1 MTQMSSRLRLLQPV
15 KAVIARGLCDPVVG
29 SLIARAYS
37 DLIPSH
43 GLVFNTRSPL
53 IADGTKAAIYW
64 GLYERDELRF
74 VSRYLG
80 DHPTVVELGSSIGVV
95 ACHIRRKIGPTRRLI
110 CVEASPQLSE
120 LLARNLKLNG
130 LDHNVTILNKA
141 IAYSNEDDGEVAFE
155 LGRGSASG
163 RISASAER
171 RQLFEGWSAAAWNAP
186 GARGHQRFLSG
197 CRHRGRRG
205 GIYLWRQRG
214 AAWLPTDCDRAPRHD
229 ATTAWRCGSRTCPMR
244 YWHSDSNPSQVTAR
258 SVSSKDDVPLRTGGR
273 MVASDFVG
281 MAHP

>member
-1 MTQMSSRLRLLQPV
+1 MTQMSSRSRLLQAV
-15 KAVIARGLCDPVVG
+15 KAVIARGLCAPVVG

-80 DHPTVVELGSSIGVV
+80 DHQTVVELGSSIGVV

-120 LLARNLKLNG
+120 LLARNLKLNE

-163 RISASAER
+163 RISASVDGGSCLKVGAMRLGTLLER
-171 RQLFEGWSAAAWNAP
+171 EGINEFCLVADIEGGEAGFILGDTAAL
-186 GARGHQRFLSG
+186 RG
-197 CRHRGRRG
+197 CRQ
-205 GIYLWRQRG
+205 IVIEL
-214 AAWLPTDCDRAPRHD
+214 HD
-229 ATTAWRCGSRTCPMR
+229 TTHNGVALRVA
-244 YWHSDSNPSQVTAR
+244 DLSNAL
-258 SVSSKDDVPLRTGGR
+258 LRLGFKS
-273 MVASDFVG
+273 VASHGAVCVFER
-281 MAHP
+281 